1 MTLPDG
7 RSMTLP
13 EGVTEAQVQGI
24 MRKRMG
30 GGEVTAEEG
39 ALLRKVFANMG
50 GGRGSGGRPRTSS
63 NEYQF
68 GGQYI
73 VFVLRNGQPYAVN
86 VRTGL
91 TDMDY
96 SEVVEGLQPTDS
108 VLVLPSASL
117 VRSQEEW
124 RERMAR
130 VTGAGSMGGMRQTT
144 PASGTPTAPAGAA
157 RP

>member
-1 MTLPDG
+1 M
-7 RSMTLP
+7 
-13 EGVTEAQVQGI
+13 
-24 MRKRMG
+24 
-30 GGEVTAEEG
+30 
-39 ALLRKVFANMG
+39 
-50 GGRGSGGRPRTSS
+50 SGGRAAGGRSRTSS

-68 GGQYI
+68 GGRYI
-73 VFVLRNGQPYAVN
+73 VFILRNRQPYAVN

-96 SEVVEGLQPTDS
+96 SEVIEGLQATDS

-124 RERMAR
+124 RERMQR
-130 VTGAGSMGGMRQTT
+130 VTGSGNMGGMRQTPT
-144 PASGTPTAPAGAA
+144 SGTTPSAPAGGS